1 MSMTFPIDTE
11 ATIKRRILEVCQS
24 QARTIVD
31 IVREL
36 ALMVDSA
43 VEKKGKAAKTHYE
56 GMLKLIADN
65 DKLRATLLG
74 EVASVGSLLI
84 SREDFL
90 RLMFRMSAIADYAEA
105 LGFRLM
111 GAMDRDWKLEKKHI
125 QKLSEIVSMVLSEV
139 TRMKETL
146 HSLGFDP
153 EKAVELSKSVEELE
167 RKIDTDS
174 RNLEFEILSGKLPL
188 QEVLLLRDMAD
199 RAERIADLGVEVVDL
214 IRVLALTG

>member
-1 MSMTFPIDTE
+1 MTFPIETE

-36 ALMVDSA
+36 ALMVDSVA
-43 VEKKGKAAKTHYE
+43 ERKPKVTKTHYE

-65 DKLRATLLG
+65 DKLRTTLLE

-90 RLMFRMSAIADYAEA
+90 RLMFRMTAIADYAEA

-111 GAMDRDWKLEKKHI
+111 GATDRNWKLEKKYI
-125 QKLSEIVSMVLSEV
+125 QGLSDILSLVLSEV

-153 EKAVELSKSVEELE
+153 DKAVELARSVEELE
-167 RKIDTDS
+167 RKIDLNS
-174 RNLEFEILSGKLPL
+174 RNLDFEILSGKLSL
-188 QEVLLLRDMAD
+188 QEVFLLRDMAE
-199 RAERIADLGVEVVDL
+199 RAERMADLGVEVVDL
-214 IRVLALTG
+214 IRVIALTT

>member
-1 MSMTFPIDTE
+1 MTFPIQTE

-24 QARTIVD
+24 RARTIVD

-36 ALMVDSA
+36 ALMVDSVA
-43 VEKKGKAAKTHYE
+43 EKKPRATKTHYE

-65 DKLRATLLG
+65 DKLRTTLLE
-74 EVASVGSLLI
+74 EVASVGSLLA
-84 SREDFL
+84 SREDFM
-90 RLMFRMSAIADYAEA
+90 RLMFRMGTMADYAEA

-111 GAMDRDWKLEKKHI
+111 GAIDRNWKLEKKHV
-125 QKLSEIVSMVLSEV
+125 QSLSEIMSLVLSEV

-153 EKAVELSKSVEELE
+153 DKAVELSRSVEELE
-167 RKIDTDS
+167 KKIDVNS
-174 RNLEFEILSGKLPL
+174 RNLDFEILSGKLSL
-188 QEVLLLRDMAD
+188 QEIFLLRDMVE

-214 IRVLALTG
+214 IRVIALTS

>member
-1 MSMTFPIDTE
+1 MTFPIETE
-11 ATIKRRILEVCQS
+11 ATIKRRILEVCHS

-36 ALMVDSA
+36 ALMVDSVA
-43 VEKKGKAAKTHYE
+43 ERKERATKTHYE
-56 GMLKLIADN
+56 GMLKLIGEN
-65 DKLRATLLG
+65 DKLRSTILE

-111 GAMDRDWKLEKKHI
+111 GATDRNWKLEKKHI
-125 QKLSEIVSMVLSEV
+125 QSLSEILALVLSEI

-146 HSLGFDP
+146 HSLSFDP
-153 EKAVELSKSVEELE
+153 DKAVELSRSVEELE
-167 RKIDTDS
+167 RKIDIDS
-174 RNLEFEILSGKLPL
+174 RNLDFEILSGKLPL
-188 QEVLLLRDMAD
+188 HEVFLLRDMAD

>member
-1 MSMTFPIDTE
+1 MTFPIQTE

-36 ALMVDSA
+36 ALMVDT
-43 VEKKGKAAKTHYE
+43 VGERKPKATKTHYE
-56 GMLKLIADN
+56 AMLKLITDHG
-65 DKLRATLLG
+65 KLRTTLLE
-74 EVASVGSLLI
+74 EVASVGSLLV

-90 RLMFRMSAIADYAEA
+90 KLMFRMTTIADYAEA

-111 GAMDRDWKLEKKHI
+111 GATERNWKLDKKYI
-125 QKLSEIVSMVLSEV
+125 QGLSEVLSLVLSEV

-153 EKAVELSKSVEELE
+153 DKAVELARSVEELE
-167 RKIDTDS
+167 RKIDVDS
-174 RNLEFEILSGKLPL
+174 RNLDFEILSGKLTL
-188 QEVLLLRDMAD
+188 QEVFLLRDIVE
-199 RAERIADLGVEVVDL
+199 RAERIADHGVEVVDL
-214 IRVLALTG
+214 IRVIALTT

>member
-1 MSMTFPIDTE
+1 MTFPIQTE
-11 ATIKRRILEVCQS
+11 ATIKRRILEVCQG

-36 ALMVDSA
+36 VLMVDSVA
-43 VEKKGKAAKTHYE
+43 ERKPKTTKMHYE
-56 GMLKLIADN
+56 AMLKLIGDN
-65 DKLRATLLG
+65 DKLRTALLE
-74 EVASVGSLLI
+74 EVASVGSLLA

-90 RLMFRMSAIADYAEA
+90 RLMFRMTTIADYAEA

-111 GAMDRDWKLEKKHI
+111 GATERNWKLEKKYI
-125 QKLSEIVSMVLSEV
+125 QALSEVLSLVLSEV

-153 EKAVELSKSVEELE
+153 DKAVELAKSVEDLE
-167 RKIDTDS
+167 RKIDIDS
-174 RNLEFEILSGKLPL
+174 RNLDFEILSSKLPL
-188 QEVLLLRDMAD
+188 QEVFLLRDIAE

-214 IRVLALTG
+214 IRVIALTT